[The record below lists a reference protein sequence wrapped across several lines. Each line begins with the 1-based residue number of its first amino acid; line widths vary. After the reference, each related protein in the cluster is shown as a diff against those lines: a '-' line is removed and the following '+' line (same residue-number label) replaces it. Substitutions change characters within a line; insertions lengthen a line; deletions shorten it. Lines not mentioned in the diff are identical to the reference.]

1 VNASGGTL
9 LSIRGSHDGDVER
22 SVLGCCNP
30 AKRDSNRRGSEPRP
44 RRGSLFRAVS
54 LSPLDFHSP
63 CGHPTGCRNDRPEER
78 YYLRESIF
86 CLPLTLVWMA
96 LFAVMVRRAS
106 ARAGGTGTF
115 EADLTVLAFTQ
126 TAPMIVLFWV
136 PDMACYLLGVP
147 EDRYLRL
154 VPVYGSA
161 ATAWALALST
171 AGIATTE
178 RISWRTALPTV
189 VASEIASVLGSG
201 VAVAMR

>member
-1 VNASGGTL
+1 
-9 LSIRGSHDGDVER
+9 
-22 SVLGCCNP
+22 
-30 AKRDSNRRGSEPRP
+30 
-44 RRGSLFRAVS
+44 
-54 LSPLDFHSP
+54 LDFHSP